1 MSRGLSSNTN
11 VSSRAIRQA
20 RSGSG
25 DRLMAALVETRSLSL
40 PKKLTVKQVASMV
53 RQAYQLQVE
62 GPATGFIE
70 RGAC

>member
-1 MSRGLSSNTN
+1 
-11 VSSRAIRQA
+11 
-20 RSGSG
+20 
-25 DRLMAALVETRSLSL
+25 MAALVETRSLSL